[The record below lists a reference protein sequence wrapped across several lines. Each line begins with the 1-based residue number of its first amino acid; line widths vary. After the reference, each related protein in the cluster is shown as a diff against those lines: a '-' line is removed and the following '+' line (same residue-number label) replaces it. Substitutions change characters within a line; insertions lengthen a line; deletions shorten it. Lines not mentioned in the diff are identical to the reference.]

1 MADYETVPLTEL
13 RGQLGT
19 VLDGVSASGRPVIV
33 TREGK
38 ELVAVVPAE
47 VLRHAALPP
56 AYFNDDL
63 REQIL
68 SGLDERINAHSAADI
83 AEAEAELDKLMSAL
97 DGTGTGRR

>member
-13 RGQLGT
+13 RGQLGN
-19 VLDGVSASGRPVIV
+19 VFDGVSASGRPVIV

-68 SGLDERINAHSAADI
+68 GGLDDRIKRHSADEIAD
-83 AEAEAELDKLMSAL
+83 AEAKLDKLMSAL
-97 DGTGTGRR
+97 DGTGASGR

>member
-13 RGQLGT
+13 RGQLGS

-47 VLRHAALPP
+47 VLRHGALPP

-63 REQIL
+63 RQQIL
-68 SGLDERINAHSAADI
+68 GGLDDRIKTHSAADI
-83 AEAEAELDKLMSAL
+83 ADAEAKLDKLMGAL
-97 DGTGTGRR
+97 DGTGASTR

>member
-13 RGQLGT
+13 RGQLGS

-47 VLRHAALPP
+47 VLRHGALPP

-63 REQIL
+63 RQQIL
-68 SGLDERINAHSAADI
+68 GGLDDRIKTHTAAEIAD
-83 AEAEAELDKLMSAL
+83 AEAKLDKLMSAL
-97 DGTGTGRR
+97 DGSGASGR

>member
-13 RGQLGT
+13 RGQLGS
-19 VLDGVSASGRPVIV
+19 VFDGVSASGRPVIV

-47 VLRHAALPP
+47 VLRHGALPP

-68 SGLDERINAHSAADI
+68 GGLDDRIKQHPAAEIAD
-83 AEAEAELDKLMSAL
+83 AEAKLSAL
-97 DGTGTGRR
+97 MAALNGTDVSPR

>member
-1 MADYETVPLTEL
+1 MADYDSVPLTEL
-13 RGQLGT
+13 RGQLGS

-68 SGLDERINAHSAADI
+68 GTLDARITQHSAADI
-83 AEAEAELDKLMSAL
+83 AEAQARLSKLMGAL
-97 DGTGTGRR
+97 DSRQ

>member
-13 RGQLGT
+13 RGQLGS
-19 VLDGVSASGRPVIV
+19 VFDAVSANGRPVIV

-47 VLRHAALPP
+47 VLRHGALPP

-68 SGLDERINAHSAADI
+68 GGLDDRIKAHSAAEI
-83 AEAEAELDKLMSAL
+83 AEAEARLSTLMATL
-97 DGTGTGRR
+97 DGTGVSPR

>member
-1 MADYETVPLTEL
+1 MADYDSVPLTEL
-13 RGQLGT
+13 RGQLGS
-19 VLDGVSASGRPVIV
+19 VFDGVSASGRPVIV

-47 VLRHAALPP
+47 ILRHAALPP

-68 SGLDERINAHSAADI
+68 GRLDDRIKQHSAEDI
-83 AEAEAELDKLMSAL
+83 AEAEAKLSKVMGAL
-97 DGTGTGRR
+97 DGTSASRR

>member
-1 MADYETVPLTEL
+1 MADYDSVPLTEL
-13 RGQLGT
+13 RGQLGS

-47 VLRHAALPP
+47 VLRHGALPP

-68 SGLDERINAHSAADI
+68 GRLDARITQHCAEDI
-83 AEAEAELDKLMSAL
+83 AEAEAKLSKLMGAL
-97 DGTGTGRR
+97 DSRQ

>member
-1 MADYETVPLTEL
+1 M
-13 RGQLGT
+13 
-19 VLDGVSASGRPVIV
+19 IV

-47 VLRHAALPP
+47 VLRHGALPP

-68 SGLDERINAHSAADI
+68 GRLDAGIRKHSEAEVAD
-83 AEAEAELDKLMSAL
+83 AEAAL
-97 DGTGTGRR
+97 REVMAAIDGSGVSSR